1 MQTDSSSDSV
11 PFGQTSCAPVSVLR
25 YLRNVVVLVLGL
37 VGRGQAAEIPGP
49 VILRNCSILDV
60 AKGEMLPGRTVV
72 LAGGKIQAIGT
83 DATPVEVPAGALMI
97 EAEGKFLIP
106 GLIDAH
112 VHVVQILAS
121 AHITGDE
128 ILPLFLAAG
137 VTSIRDTG
145 DEVVP
150 ETLVARFAANHP
162 ESCPRVFT
170 CSPLIDKDPPFHNY
184 ESPAMIFGKA
194 LTDPMKVPEFVD
206 DMPAW
211 GVTSLKIYVGTPR
224 TIGRLV
230 IAEGHKRCLKV
241 IGHLGAY
248 SAQDAVADGIDV
260 LEHIWGVWDFIIPP
274 EERRR
279 PNFRSTLNLD
289 NPMAKGLIADLV
301 RRGTMV
307 DPTLAVFR
315 NMLLLNDQPEVRDH
329 SDNALMPA
337 RLLRDWKEDAAR
349 INLRPETLA
358 ARRGEFV
365 KYQELTRILYRAG
378 VPLLAGTDTAEPY
391 CPPGYSLH
399 QELEML
405 VESGLPPATA
415 IRCATLNNAR
425 AIGQQDQLGAIETG
439 KVADLVLL
447 DANPLDRITNTRA
460 ISKVF
465 HGGIAVNPAK
475 ILKLV
480 PKE

>member
-1 MQTDSSSDSV
+1 MPRARSRRSAPARLRSNEPPGASS
-11 PFGQTSCAPVSVLR
+11 
-25 YLRNVVVLVLGL
+25 
-37 VGRGQAAEIPGP
+37 
-49 VILRNCSILDV
+49 
-60 AKGEMLPGRTVV
+60 
-72 LAGGKIQAIGT
+72 
-83 DATPVEVPAGALMI
+83 I

-112 VHVVQILAS
+112 VHLVQILAS

-137 VTSIRDTG
+137 VTSVRDTG

-184 ESPAMIFGKA
+184 ESPAMIFGRA
-194 LTDPMKVPEFVD
+194 LTDPAKVPAFVD
-206 DMPAW
+206 DMAAW

-230 IAEGHKRCLKV
+230 IAEGHKHGLKV

-279 PNFRSTLNLD
+279 ADFRSTLDLH
-289 NPMAKGLIADLV
+289 NPMAKALIADLV

-315 NMLLLNDQPEVRDH
+315 NMLLLNDQ
-329 SDNALMPA
+329 A
-337 RLLRDWKEDAAR
+337 RGPRPPRQRPDAGA
-349 INLRPETLA
+349 TA
-358 ARRGEFV
+358 AVLEGRRGADQPSPRDACRTPRRVREIPGADRHP
-365 KYQELTRILYRAG
+365 LPRRRA
-378 VPLLAGTDTAEPY
+378 
-391 CPPGYSLH
+391 
-399 QELEML
+399 
-405 VESGLPPATA
+405 AT
-415 IRCATLNNAR
+415 
-425 AIGQQDQLGAIETG
+425 
-439 KVADLVLL
+439 
-447 DANPLDRITNTRA
+447 
-460 ISKVF
+460 
-465 HGGIAVNPAK
+465 GGD
-475 ILKLV
+475 
-480 PKE
+480 

>member
-1 MQTDSSSDSV
+1 MKPLRSV
-11 PFGQTSCAPVSVLR
+11 AALM
-25 YLRNVVVLVLGL
+25 LLL
-37 VGRGQAAEIPGP
+37 VGRAPAADVPGP
-49 VILRNCSILDV
+49 VVLRNCSILDV

-72 LAGGKIQAIGT
+72 LSEGKIRAIGT
-83 DATPVEVPAGALMI
+83 REAPVEEPPGALVV

-112 VHVVQILAS
+112 VHLVQILAS
-121 AHITGDE
+121 AHMTGDE

-137 VTSIRDTG
+137 VTSVRDTG

-184 ESPAMIFGKA
+184 ESPAMIFGRA
-194 LTDPMKVPEFVD
+194 LTDPAKVPEFVD
-206 DMPAW
+206 DMAAW

-230 IAEGHKRCLKV
+230 IAEGHKHGLKV
-241 IGHLGAY
+241 MGHLGAY

-274 EERRR
+274 EERSR
-279 PNFRSTLNLD
+279 PDYRSTLNLD

-315 NMLLLNDQPEVRDH
+315 NMLLLNDRPEVRDH
-329 SDNALMPA
+329 PDNALMPA
-337 RLLRDWKEDAAR
+337 RLRRFWKEDAAR
-349 INLRPETLA
+349 IDLRPETLA
-358 ARRGEFV
+358 ARRGEFA
-365 KYQELTRILYRAG
+365 KYQELTGILYRAG

-405 VESGLPPATA
+405 VESGLPPSAA
-415 IRCATLNNAR
+415 IRCATLNNAK
-425 AIGQQDQLGAIETG
+425 ALGQQDRLGTIEPG
-439 KVADLVLL
+439 KVADLILL
-447 DANPLDRITNTRA
+447 DANPLDRISNTRA
-460 ISKVF
+460 IAKVF
-465 HGGIAVNPAK
+465 HGGIAVDPAT
-475 ILKLV
+475 ILKLI

>member
-1 MQTDSSSDSV
+1 MDD
-11 PFGQTSCAPVSVLR
+11 PMR
-25 YLRNVVVLVLGL
+25 ILRNLVVLLFGL
-37 VGRGQAAEIPGP
+37 AWWARASEVPEPI
-49 VILRNCSILDV
+49 VLRNCSILDV
-60 AKGEMLPGRTVV
+60 AKGEMLPMRTVV
-72 LAGGKIQAIGT
+72 LVGGRIQSIGT
-83 DATPVEVPAGALMI
+83 PETPVEEPQDAWTI
-97 EAEGKFLIP
+97 DCEGKFLIP

-137 VTSIRDTG
+137 VTSVRDTG

-194 LTDPMKVPEFVD
+194 LTDPAKVPEFVD
-206 DMPAW
+206 DMAAW

-230 IAEGHKRCLKV
+230 IAEGHKHGLKV

-248 SAQDAVADGIDV
+248 SAQDAVADEIDV
-260 LEHIWGVWDFIIPP
+260 LEHIWGVWDFIIPA

-279 PNFRSTLNLD
+279 PDFRSTLNLH
-289 NPMAKGLIADLV
+289 NPIATELIADLV
-301 RRGTMV
+301 RHKTMV
-307 DPTLAVFR
+307 DPTLTVFR
-315 NMLLLNDQPEVRDH
+315 NMILLNDLPEVLNH
-329 SDNALMPA
+329 PDNALVPA
-337 RLLRDWKEDAAR
+337 RLLRLWQEDTAR
-349 INLRPETLA
+349 SKLLPETLL
-358 ARRGEFV
+358 ARKGEFA
-365 KYQELTRILYRAG
+365 KYQELTGMLYRAG

-391 CPPGYSLH
+391 CTPGYSLH
-399 QELEML
+399 QELELL
-405 VESGLPPATA
+405 VESGLPPSAA
-415 IRCATLNNAR
+415 IRCATLNNAN
-425 AIGQQDQLGAIETG
+425 AIGQQDQLGTIEPG
-439 KVADLVLL
+439 KVADLILL
-447 DANPLDRITNTRA
+447 NANPLDRITNTRA
-460 ISKVF
+460 ISRVF
-465 HGGIAVNPAK
+465 HGGIAIDPAE